1 MVLLLLLLQV
11 LLLLPLLQV
20 PPVLLLLQV
29 LLLLLPHLQLH
40 SHSPEGSVKGR
51 PESEDPG
58 SSLVGQ
64 KMQPLVVPQ
73 PWDTDVI
80 CCFPDLWDFWTRLH
94 SLRYGLLRPPILLEN
109 S

>member
-1 MVLLLLLLQV
+1 MVL

-20 PPVLLLLQV
+20 LPVLLQVLPVLLLLQV

-51 PESEDPG
+51 PDSEDPG

-73 PWDTDVI
+73 PGDTDVI
-80 CCFPDLWDFWTRLH
+80 CCFPDLWDFWTRLP
-94 SLRYGLLRPPILLEN
+94 SLR
-109 S
+109 